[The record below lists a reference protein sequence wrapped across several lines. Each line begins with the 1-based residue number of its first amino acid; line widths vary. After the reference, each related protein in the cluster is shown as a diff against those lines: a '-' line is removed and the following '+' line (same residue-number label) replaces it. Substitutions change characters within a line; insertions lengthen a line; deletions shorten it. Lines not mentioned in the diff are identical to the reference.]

1 MSIPL
6 YDEIVELAKADAL
19 MLFTAVQEDTARKQ
33 SEVRK
38 LRQDWRQRL
47 GTSDPAELAETLA
60 DLELNGIPSE
70 EVAAWFAGRV
80 R

>member
-1 MSIPL
+1 MSLPL
-6 YDEIVELAKADAL
+6 YDEIVALAKADAL
-19 MLFTAVQEDTARKQ
+19 MLFQAVREDTARKA

-38 LRQDWRQRL
+38 VREDWKQRL

-60 DLELNGIPSE
+60 DLELNGIPSD

-80 R
+80 E

>member
-1 MSIPL
+1 MAIPL

-19 MLFTAVQEDTARKQ
+19 MLFTAVQEDTALKQ

-38 LRQDWRQRL
+38 LRQDWRERL
-47 GTSDPAELAETLA
+47 GTSDPAQLAETLA

-70 EVAAWFAGRV
+70 EVAKWFAGRV